1 MDWAGDGLR
10 VGLGWTFGFGG
21 LVLEIIK
28 ARVCMVI
35 ANYKDQS
42 CKFRK
47 SRD

>member
-1 MDWAGDGLR
+1 MEWAFGEIR
-10 VGLGWTFGFGG
+10 WAFGFVG

-28 ARVCMVI
+28 ARVRMVI

-47 SRD
+47 FKGLIL